1 MLIIIKLNIKTLPDF
16 REPGFDLGNFIH
28 YDKQQITVST
38 RNVYYFKV
46 LATIHMY
53 GYDNDKDFFIGQIG
67 RCVQFF
73 LVLVF
78 QL

>member
-16 REPGFDLGNFIH
+16 KEPGFDLGNFIH

-46 LATIHMY
+46 LANHTH
-53 GYDNDKDFFIGQIG
+53 
-67 RCVQFF
+67 VW
-73 LVLVF
+73 L
-78 QL
+78 